1 MSDRETVR
9 VELGDRGYDIVI
21 GPGLIAEAGSLLS
34 PVMRRP
40 RAMVVTDKTV
50 APLYLDELEKG
61 LKRAGVE
68 IATFVLPPG
77 EHTKDLA
84 QLGSLLDNMLE
95 AKASRDTTIVALG
108 GGVIGDLAGFAA
120 AVALRGLDFIQIP
133 TTLLAQVDSS
143 VGGKTGINARFGKNL
158 IGAFHQPRLVVADT
172 QALDSLPRREL
183 LAGYAEVV
191 KYGLIDDPGFFEW
204 LEANG
209 KSVLGDGDAST
220 TMAARR
226 HAIATCCRAKAR
238 VVADDERETGRR
250 ALLNLGHT
258 FGHALEAEIGFGD
271 ALLHGEAVAIG
282 TIMAFDFSVRLGM
295 CPATDLA
302 RVRDHFDAVGLPVAP
317 PRLQGRT
324 WQAEDLL
331 RHMGRDKK
339 VRDGRPVLVL
349 VRGIGEAFLHDQAT
363 DEQILPVLEAAIAA

>member
-9 VELGDRGYDIVI
+9 VDLEDRSYDIVI
-21 GPGLIAEAGSLLS
+21 GPGLIGESGALLS
-34 PVMRRP
+34 HVMRRP
-40 RAMVVTDKTV
+40 RTVVVSDRTV
-50 APLYLDELEKG
+50 APLYLDELEES
-61 LKRAGVE
+61 LAQAGVE
-68 IATFVLPPG
+68 TATFVLPPG

-84 QLGSLLDNMLE
+84 QLGSLLDDMLE
-95 AKASRDTTIVALG
+95 AKVSRDTTIVALG

-158 IGAFHQPRLVVADT
+158 IGAFHQPRLVLADT
-172 QALDSLPRREL
+172 QVLDSLPRREL

-191 KYGLIDDPGFFEW
+191 KYGLIDDPAFFEW
-204 LEANG
+204 LQING
-209 KSVLGDGDAST
+209 NAVLGDGDSAT
-220 TMAARR
+220 VMAARK

-238 VVADDERETGRR
+238 VVAEDEREADRR

-282 TIMAFDFSVRLGM
+282 TIMAFDFSVRHGM

-302 RVRDHFDAVGLPVAP
+302 RVREHFDAIGLPIAP

-349 VRGIGEAFLHDQAT
+349 VRGIGQAFLHDQAT
-363 DEQILPVLEAAIAA
+363 DDQILPVLEAAIAA